1 MSKIEEP
8 AREGF
13 LYHLWL
19 DRTFETVSLKTIDG
33 RPVKIL
39 EKGGRNY
46 DAGPDFLSALV
57 RINAELLRGDVEIH
71 SIAGDWYSHGH
82 HNDPRYNDVV
92 LHIVTMDCPSSF
104 RTICQNGSAIPTLN
118 LDSFLEKSAEELEID
133 VQIKP
138 APSTSCAL
146 SRQTND
152 IIHRVVEQFGDK
164 RLSLKADRFF
174 ERRISDSWDQLFY
187 ASLLEALGYSKNQI
201 PFRQLAEIMPVEM
214 LWRFVWNDPQHS
226 AQKKCEAL
234 LFGAAGLL
242 PSQSVSKGDILDSES
257 RRYVNELED
266 FWASFPFRHKVDVL
280 KPGSWQ
286 FFRLRPANFP
296 TRRIIAAAS
305 FVVRFMQDGFVGTI
319 EKVFANFQQKR
330 QLAIR
335 ELENLFILPTHEF
348 WSERF
353 SFEDKTSAPAAK
365 KAHIL
370 GAERARDIVV
380 NVALPALTA
389 YAVEIDDARLKITV
403 SEIYNSYP
411 LLRENEITRQM
422 NELLFCAAKNST
434 IISSARMQ
442 QGLIYLSK
450 QMCGSGECNACLAI
464 LNLAQE
470 KVDA

>member
-1 MSKIEEP
+1 
-8 AREGF
+8 
-13 LYHLWL
+13 
-19 DRTFETVSLKTIDG
+19 
-33 RPVKIL
+33 
-39 EKGGRNY
+39 
-46 DAGPDFLSALV
+46 
-57 RINAELLRGDVEIH
+57 
-71 SIAGDWYSHGH
+71 
-82 HNDPRYNDVV
+82 
-92 LHIVTMDCPSSF
+92 
-104 RTICQNGSAIPTLN
+104 
-118 LDSFLEKSAEELEID
+118 
-133 VQIKP
+133 
-138 APSTSCAL
+138 
-146 SRQTND
+146 
-152 IIHRVVEQFGDK
+152 
-164 RLSLKADRFF
+164 
-174 ERRISDSWDQLFY
+174 
-187 ASLLEALGYSKNQI
+187 
-201 PFRQLAEIMPVEM
+201 
-214 LWRFVWNDPQHS
+214 
-226 AQKKCEAL
+226 
-234 LFGAAGLL
+234 
-242 PSQSVSKGDILDSES
+242 
-257 RRYVNELED
+257 
-266 FWASFPFRHKVDVL
+266 
-280 KPGSWQ
+280 
-286 FFRLRPANFP
+286 
-296 TRRIIAAAS
+296 
-305 FVVRFMQDGFVGTI
+305 MQDGFVGTI